1 MSFLN
6 LSLHAAGGRMN
17 GPLLDSNSLL
27 SENARSPM
35 VSTSVDM
42 TASSLIVKSA
52 GIKPGGY
59 PIGLFPAP
67 GDTSI
72 GLVIVGDCCSTAA
85 PAAAVVR
92 FGFTG
97 VCACGPPVIA
107 PSLVSLR
114 MRLRS
119 ARSSGVSSL
128 CLCLCFLCAWASSGS
143 VDSSPSRLT
152 PPPRSEG
159 PSLNFTLSAGAAP
172 SGAGDPAR
180 GVPPG
185 VLSRLDR
192 FPLGTLAP
200 MMAPAS
206 PPPPPAPVA
215 AAALSSGLGTAYI
228 VAHRSASRRS
238 HSACN
243 RASSCACSTF
253 FRYSSSAAPVSQPS
267 TTSPSSSS
275 STSRSAAA
283 FCFSS
288 WSSSHAFS
296 SMSTTASASIPTSS
310 RIRTVSSR

>member
-1 MSFLN
+1 
-6 LSLHAAGGRMN
+6 MN

-215 AAALSSGLGTAYI
+215 AAAAAADLSSALGTAYI
-228 VAHRSASRRS
+228 AAHRSASRRS

>member
-17 GPLLDSNSLL
+17 GPLLDSNSLP
-27 SENARSPM
+27 SENAWLPM
-35 VSTSVDM
+35 VSTSADM
-42 TASSLIVKSA
+42 TASSLTVKSA
-52 GIKPGGY
+52 GIMPGGY
-59 PIGLFPAP
+59 PIGLFPAL

-97 VCACGPPVIA
+97 VCACGPPIA

-172 SGAGDPAR
+172 SGVGEPAR

-185 VLSRLDR
+185 VLSLLDR

-200 MMAPAS
+200 MMTPAS
-206 PPPPPAPVA
+206 PAPPPAPVA
-215 AAALSSGLGTAYI
+215 DLSSALGTAYI
-228 VAHRSASRRS
+228 AAQRSASRRS

-296 SMSTTASASIPTSS
+296 SMSTTASASMPTSS